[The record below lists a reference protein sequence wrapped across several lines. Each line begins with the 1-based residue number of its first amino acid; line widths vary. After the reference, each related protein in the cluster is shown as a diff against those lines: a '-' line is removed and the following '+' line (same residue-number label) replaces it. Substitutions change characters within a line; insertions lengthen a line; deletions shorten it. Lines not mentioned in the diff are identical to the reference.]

1 MILSLLS
8 LVSGADGDNRSLARL
23 PDKLIGFCSPGL
35 LQPEK
40 AKTEQMLDS
49 CLPSLEGVM

>member
-8 LVSGADGDNRSLARL
+8 LVSGADGDNRSLAA
-23 PDKLIGFCSPGL
+23 DKLIGFCSPGL